1 MEFNELFYKEG
12 LLWVALVFGG
22 YGSSAIA
29 TDFYK
34 GLISLVLCAV
44 VLVCRSFV
52 KTYFVELAK
61 KKK

>member
-12 LLWVALVFGG
+12 LLWVALIFGG
-22 YGSSAIA
+22 YGSTMIA

-34 GLISLVLCAV
+34 GAISLTLCALI
-44 VLVCRSFV
+44 LVCRAFV
-52 KTYFVELAK
+52 KTHFVALSK